1 MDRALR
7 SALHRDLPMQYLG
20 GHVPR
25 FLDMHI
31 LPPHEVT
38 PEILAAAHRQDLAVQ
53 DKYGVRYVKYWY
65 DAATGRVF
73 CLSDAPSKE
82 AALAVHREAHGQMPD
97 DIFEVE
103 ERE

>member
-1 MDRALR
+1 M
-7 SALHRDLPMQYLG
+7 
-20 GHVPR
+20 PR

-31 LPPHEVT
+31 LPPDQVT
-38 PEILAAAHRQDLAVQ
+38 PEILAAAHRADLAVQ

-73 CLSDAPSKE
+73 CLSDAPSRE
-82 AALAVHREAHGQMPD
+82 AALAVHRESHGQMPD

-103 ERE
+103 EAD